1 MSKYNKLF
9 EYFKNNNQE
18 DYTLSFKDIQNI
30 TDNKIDH
37 LFLKYKYELINYG
50 YEITKISLKEEI
62 IVN

>member
-37 LFLKYKYELINYG
+37 LFLKYKKAPYLHRHGASTSKNK
-50 YEITKISLKEEI
+50 T
-62 IVN
+62 